1 MPINP
6 VATVFD
12 IPLLQ
17 DAISAHLTA
26 KDLKRCLLV
35 CQAWRNSFRPH
46 LFRVVIVNSRT
57 ASSKLKATTMQALLT
72 QHAHMIRVIDC
83 GTLDWPF
90 PDNVAMRNVT
100 VLRMPYSN
108 SKVAPMLEALPW
120 LRDLELFPLGSSPD
134 SLVGVLS
141 AISSHAHLR
150 SVKLVCAPHPNPTRL
165 GWILWSLARLE
176 RISLSV
182 TIYEHDSAVLAA
194 EQQQLDR
201 IMATAPSCPAVKELD
216 LESVFF
222 NFDHTV
228 LVSFLLQCHHL
239 ESFSLPNITHNAS
252 TPNYAVIFTAA
263 KARIQHLD
271 AHRARL
277 SSADMAVMI
286 NACVGLRK
294 FRVAL
299 GQFGPHSAVKSP
311 QSVVDALLEHRETLQ
326 DVDLTDAGMDEWT
339 GAMLQSLLRVCPRL
353 RSFVAMRPLNKDH
366 PIMDRHCDPVLGASD
381 LVVPGGRR
389 LDWACVDLK
398 KLSIRFMPSVEIA
411 ADQVERGSAKH
422 VAVIPRGLVEQVRR
436 LSKLE
441 DLRLGYV
448 ARAKAIESVGA
459 VDSMEPDGQTVSEAV
474 ADLATLDRIKRLEL
488 RNLKRF
494 NIETVF
500 NVPLLQD
507 AISVNLET
515 NGPPLL
521 HLDLPR
527 VARSFRTL
535 ALSCD

>member
-1 MPINP
+1 MTINP

-17 DAISAHLTA
+17 DAISTHLTT
-26 KDLKRCLLV
+26 KDLKRCLSV

-57 ASSKLKATTMQALLT
+57 TSSKLKATTMQALLA
-72 QHAHMIRVIDC
+72 QHAYMIRVIDC

-90 PDNVAMRNVT
+90 PDNVAMRNLT
-100 VLRMPYSN
+100 VLRMPYSH
-108 SKVAPMLEALPW
+108 SKAVPMLGALPW

-134 SLVGVLS
+134 CLVSVLS

-150 SVKLVCAPHPNPTRL
+150 SVKLACASHSHPAWL

-176 RISLSV
+176 RISLSI
-182 TIYEHDSAVLAA
+182 TIHEHDSTALAA

-201 IMATAPSCPAVKELD
+201 VMAMAPSCPAVKELE

-228 LVSFLLQCHHL
+228 LVSFLLQCRHL

-252 TPNYAVIFTAA
+252 TPNYAGIFTAA
-263 KARIQHLD
+263 KAQIQHLD

-277 SSADMAVMI
+277 SSADMAAMI

-294 FRVAL
+294 FKVAVA
-299 GQFGPHSAVKSP
+299 QFDPHSAVKSP

-326 DVDLTDAGMDEWT
+326 DVDLTDAGTDEWT
-339 GAMLQSLLRVCPRL
+339 GDMLQLLLRACPRL
-353 RSFVAMRPLNKDH
+353 RSFVAMKPLNKDH
-366 PIMDRHCDPVLGASD
+366 PIMDRHSDPFLGASD
-381 LVVPGGRR
+381 MVVPGGQR

-398 KLSIRFMPSVEIA
+398 KLAIRFMPNVDVT
-411 ADQVERGSAKH
+411 ADQVGRGSAKH
-422 VAVIPRGLVEQVRR
+422 VAVIPRVLVEQVGR

-441 DLRLGYV
+441 DLRLGYL
-448 ARAKAIESVGA
+448 ARAKVIGNADA
-459 VDSMEPDGQTVSEAV
+459 VDSMQDQDGQTVSKAV
-474 ADLATLDRIKRLEL
+474 ANLATLDRIKRLEL

-494 NIETVF
+494 MDHEVLHAMRKHWRDIEWC
-500 NVPLLQD
+500 QY
-507 AISVNLET
+507 S
-515 NGPPLL
+515 
-521 HLDLPR
+521 
-527 VARSFRTL
+527 
-535 ALSCD
+535 